1 MNGNDGRGRDR
12 GYDTITFILAGVL
25 AAIVLGAIG
34 YGIVNSSRVT
44 TAIPAM
50 SPGQPAKPAS
60 QVSTTTGGK

>member
-1 MNGNDGRGRDR
+1 MNGNDGGGPDR

-25 AAIVLGAIG
+25 TAIVLGAVG

-50 SPGQPAKPAS
+50 SPSLPAKPAS
-60 QVSTTTGGK
+60 QVSTTGGK